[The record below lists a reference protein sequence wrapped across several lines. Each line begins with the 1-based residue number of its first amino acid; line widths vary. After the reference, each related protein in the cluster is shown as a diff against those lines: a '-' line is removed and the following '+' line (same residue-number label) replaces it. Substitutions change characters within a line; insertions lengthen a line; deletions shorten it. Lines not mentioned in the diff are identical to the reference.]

1 VYEDT
6 FERSDTEFPQMASVQ
21 GSGCEALVVGAI
33 PPGASMATVAARDTD
48 PNLPVVQG
56 HGVCNKAFID
66 LAGDAAEGTVFPCG
80 RLMVADLLPDGD
92 PQKAMLLRYIADYT
106 AFTDGEPISTFGG
119 HALDALLWAKEGLS
133 SLEDGMSLAERR
145 AAVRDYI
152 ENNIKNWPGT
162 GGVFNITTDDHL
174 GLTYDALTF
183 VKVENGTWVYF
194 PPEMW

>member
-1 VYEDT
+1 
-6 FERSDTEFPQMASVQ
+6 
-21 GSGCEALVVGAI
+21 
-33 PPGASMATVAARDTD
+33 
-48 PNLPVVQG
+48 
-56 HGVCNKAFID
+56 
-66 LAGDAAEGTVFPCG
+66 
-80 RLMVADLLPDGD
+80 
-92 PQKAMLLRYIADYT
+92 
-106 AFTDGEPISTFGG
+106 
-119 HALDALLWAKEGLS
+119 
-133 SLEDGMSLAERR
+133 MSLAERR